1 MKQSNR
7 AVDWRAGSSA
17 LQDLSARHSVAKS
30 KAFPLRI
37 PQGPSVGQ
45 QDQDPQYV
53 LGTTGPTQ
61 PPRGAQSLAEALQWA
76 SGRRVSWDTT
86 LISAGIKAPG
96 REKYL
101 TLQGSILQWG
111 GYVPVPFPANFCF
124 VKATGK
130 YFLWLTK
137 QWDLWIGKL
146 RIKREEISLLIKKLN
161 NSVEDQLL
169 ELIPPE
175 FEWNNFYLK

>member
-1 MKQSNR
+1 MEHQSCWLKSTISCPAGPLGPTQHCQKQSSSPEEAKGTLGR
-7 AVDWRAGSSA
+7 AAA
-17 LQDLSARHSVAKS
+17 L
-30 KAFPLRI
+30 
-37 PQGPSVGQ
+37 GP
-45 QDQDPQYV
+45 PAHI
-53 LGTTGPTQ
+53 LGTTQ
-61 PPRGAQSLAEALQWA
+61 PPQGAQSLAEALQWS
-76 SGRRVSWDTT
+76 SGRRVSWDLA

-96 REKYL
+96 REKHL
-101 TLQGSILQWG
+101 TLQGSVLQWG
-111 GYVPVPFPANFCF
+111 GDVPVSFPANFCF

-169 ELIPPE
+169 ESIPPE